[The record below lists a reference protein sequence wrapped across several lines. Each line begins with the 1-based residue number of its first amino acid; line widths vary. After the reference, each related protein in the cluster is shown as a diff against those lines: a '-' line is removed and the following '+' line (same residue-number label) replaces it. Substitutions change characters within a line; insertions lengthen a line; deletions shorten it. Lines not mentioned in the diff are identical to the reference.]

1 VIIFLTSLTSTPYLS
16 LMNSSFI
23 IFSSFS
29 SATLLSI
36 SEERASFSFYLFVVL
51 FGADFFSV
59 NDRVGI
65 G

>member
-1 VIIFLTSLTSTPYLS
+1 
-16 LMNSSFI
+16 MNSSFI